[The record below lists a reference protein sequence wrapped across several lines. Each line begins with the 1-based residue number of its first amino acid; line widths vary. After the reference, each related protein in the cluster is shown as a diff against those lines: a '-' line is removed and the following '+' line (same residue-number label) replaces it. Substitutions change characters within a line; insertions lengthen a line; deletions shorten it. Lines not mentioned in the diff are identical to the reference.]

1 MQLQQRQ
8 SPALHPLTTA
18 HLAQTMS
25 LLELPTVEL
34 RQKIEADLGSNPA
47 LELIEAKR
55 CPNCHRMLDG
65 KRTCPF
71 CSRSMDGD
79 PEQPVIFLSHRED
92 FYPSPRG
99 SRYQSLDGDLPE
111 DNVPAEVESLPA
123 FVLSQIAPD
132 LEPDDRV
139 IAAHILTALDDDG
152 LLGVPLLEIARY
164 HYVPLSRVEKVLRL
178 IQHAEPPGVGSP
190 SPQEALLVQLDVLA
204 ETRPV
209 PSLAAKMIKEGMDLL
224 SRRRYSSLAHLLGIS
239 SAEAR
244 RIAQFIGDNLH
255 PYPARTHWGRHNR
268 RIAPQPNVYYNPDVI
283 ISKMANQGEI
293 RLVVEVAL
301 PVGGTLRINP
311 LFREALKQAP
321 PEKSEQWM
329 KDLEQASLLVKCIQQ
344 RNHTM
349 VRLMER
355 LAILQREFILQ
366 GDAHLHPLT
375 RAQLAGELGLHES
388 TISRAVADKA
398 VQLPNG
404 HITPLAKFFDR
415 SLHIR
420 TTLKQIISQETRP
433 LSDSELARRLSKEG
447 YQIARRTV
455 AKYRSMEGIL
465 PAHLRG
471 ATPSI

>member
-1 MQLQQRQ
+1 M
-8 SPALHPLTTA
+8 T
-18 HLAQTMS
+18 
-25 LLELPTVEL
+25 
-34 RQKIEADLGSNPA
+34 
-47 LELIEAKR
+47 
-55 CPNCHRMLDG
+55 
-65 KRTCPF
+65 
-71 CSRSMDGD
+71 
-79 PEQPVIFLSHRED
+79 IFIHIR
-92 FYPSPRG
+92 
-99 SRYQSLDGDLPE
+99 
-111 DNVPAEVESLPA
+111 
-123 FVLSQIAPD
+123 
-132 LEPDDRV
+132 RV
-139 IAAHILTALDDDG
+139 
-152 LLGVPLLEIARY
+152 
-164 HYVPLSRVEKVLRL
+164 
-178 IQHAEPPGVGSP
+178 
-190 SPQEALLVQLDVLA
+190 
-204 ETRPV
+204 
-209 PSLAAKMIKEGMDLL
+209 
-224 SRRRYSSLAHLLGIS
+224 
-239 SAEAR
+239 
-244 RIAQFIGDNLH
+244 RI
-255 PYPARTHWGRHNR
+255 GRHNR

-447 YQIARRTV
+447 YQIARRTL